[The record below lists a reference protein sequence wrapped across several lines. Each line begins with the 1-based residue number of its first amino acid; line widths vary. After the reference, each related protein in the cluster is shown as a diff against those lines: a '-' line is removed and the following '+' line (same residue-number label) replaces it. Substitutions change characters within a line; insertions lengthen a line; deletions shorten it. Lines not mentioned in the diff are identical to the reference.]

1 MLNPG
6 YTVIA
11 KKKKIECPP
20 PQLGFICPE
29 CKKVFL
35 ETEDDPKS
43 FLTKCSNCGKW
54 VYGKKIL
61 ANELEKR

>member
-11 KKKKIECPP
+11 KKEKIKGNP
-20 PQLGFICPE
+20 GRVFICPE

-35 ETEDDPKS
+35 EVEVEPGT
-43 FLTKCSNCGKW
+43 FRTKCSNCRKW
-54 VYGKKIL
+54 VYGKKML
-61 ANELEKR
+61 TKVLENG

>member
-29 CKKVFL
+29 CKKICL
-35 ETEDDPKS
+35 ETEADLKS

-54 VYGKKIL
+54 VYGKK
-61 ANELEKR
+61 NPCK